1 MAKFTKQTGGGTS
14 FHGTTFEATPKQL
27 IDLFPNSY
35 ETNGDKTNYDFTL
48 ETESGKCFTIY
59 DWKYYRSLGM
69 DEMVTWHVGAKD
81 KLTSIEG
88 SEEVKSMLNV
98 PTI

>member
-35 ETNGDKTNYDFTL
+35 VNIIKN
-48 ETESGKCFTIY
+48 K
-59 DWKYYRSLGM
+59 
-69 DEMVTWHVGAKD
+69 DE
-81 KLTSIEG
+81 
-88 SEEVKSMLNV
+88 
-98 PTI
+98 